1 MGNVPYSGNN
11 LVSNYTGTIY
21 MPPEG
26 YDSTSDPSR
35 VWTGGAYTNPS
46 KPYNT
51 NDIFGGQLGYV
62 SASTTP
68 FYEGQQGTYITPQ
81 NGVMDSVLGGAASI
95 LTSGISD
102 AVQGNNPGAAL
113 GDIGEYG
120 MAIFNPAVS
129 SGANIAEGIKT
140 GDYGKAI
147 ENLVDPITEPG
158 LDMLARGSGEALM
171 DVVPELVP
179 YAPAIGAAV
188 GGVVGNVP
196 GALAGYELGNKI
208 AGGSHTQ
215 AWVGGATIGATAGL
229 GSLVSPYVSS
239 VVPAGTAGNVITGA
253 TTGAVTGAAGA
264 LPNAI
269 ETGNYNNLLTAA
281 LIGGAAGGVGGGFKT
296 PTTPN
301 GVASLDSFGLT
312 APSIYDST
320 GALTE
325 YGMGLLSNNL
335 SGLTTAPGSVDAI
348 TNAYLN
354 SPSYVPNYNNILPDV
369 SVMPGINPYSEP
381 FSANTIKDA
390 YGLPDYNTPTLN
402 SPTITPE
409 QVYANAVSQDM
420 FYRPSD
426 TTGQIGTLGKVY
438 DKSSDPFTQSSPSAF
453 DTVRE
458 YAGKAGSTILKNA
471 DLIKKMANAFMA
483 AGAPGYMT
491 EEEAGGSRSTPD
503 TEWLSNMITSGT
515 GVGKSKGI
523 LAGEVEGPG
532 YNGESFMPGLNEI
545 KKYDKQ
551 NLYYS

>member
-1 MGNVPYSGNN
+1 MSSARDWLTGAFDQVKDKLIGTPSTVVSTYNDKPVYSIP
-11 LVSNYTGTIY
+11 TG
-21 MPPEG
+21 
-26 YDSTSDPSR
+26 
-35 VWTGGAYTNPS
+35 
-46 KPYNT
+46 
-51 NDIFGGQLGYV
+51 L
-62 SASTTP
+62 
-68 FYEGQQGTYITPQ
+68 
-81 NGVMDSVLGGAASI
+81 SVLATDREDGDYYLTADGSIGIWKNAEKGGINPLDAFASI
-95 LTSGISD
+95 ATAGISD
-102 AVQGNNPGAAL
+102 AAQGENPGAGL
-113 GDIGEYG
+113 GKAGEYG
-120 MAIFNPAVS
+120 MAIFNPAIS

-158 LDMLARGSGEALM
+158 LDMVARGSGEALM

-179 YAPAIGAAV
+179 YAPAIGAAI
-188 GGVVGNVP
+188 GGVAGNVP

-215 AWVGGATIGATAGL
+215 ALVGGATIGATAGL
-229 GSLVSPYVSS
+229 GSVVSPYISS
-239 VVPAGTAGNVITGA
+239 VMPTGTVGNVLAGA
-253 TTGAVTGAAGA
+253 GSGAVTGAAGA

-269 ETGNYNNLLTAA
+269 ETGNYNNLLTSA
-281 LIGGAAGGVGGGFKT
+281 LIGGTVGGIGGGFKQ
-296 PTTPN
+296 PTSPN

-335 SGLTTAPGSVDAI
+335 SGLISAPGSIDAI

-354 SPSYVPNYNNILPDV
+354 SPNYTPSYNNVLPDV

-381 FSANTIKDA
+381 FSADTIKDA

-402 SPTITPE
+402 SPTVTPE
-409 QVYANAVSQDM
+409 QVYSNAASQDM
-420 FYRPSD
+420 FYRPS
-426 TTGQIGTLGKVY
+426 TIPGQIGTLGKVY

-471 DLIKKMANAFMA
+471 DLIKKIANAFSTV
-483 AGAPGYMT
+483 GAPGYAV
-491 EEEAGGSRSTPD
+491 EEAAGGPSSTPD

-515 GVGKSKGI
+515 GVGKSKGL

-532 YNGESFMPGLNEI
+532 YNGESFMPGLREI